1 MEEAPAERDRSR
13 SPKRDNGKLNGTVL
27 RWNEKG
33 FGFIR
38 PEIGGEDI
46 FCHTSN
52 IEDGDIL
59 EKGAEVQYVK
69 VVDQKNGKPRAEQV
83 TGGTTGAKGGQAMGN
98 YVAAAPNFAGK
109 SIGSVL
115 RWNDKGFGFIKPDDG
130 SEDLFCHSSNI
141 DDGDSL
147 TPGSKVGFVKV
158 FDERKGKDRAEQVVG
173 GTRAGAGGYGG
184 APPPGGGYGGGYG
197 GQPGYAPPPYG
208 GGYPQYNQSPNL
220 TLRSLQSPVVSSCVL
235 RHLAPPS
242 PTASPAPPPLDT
254 HPGQLR
260 PRATAA
266 TRRRALDPTR
276 QRPDMRPR
284 PDTTRP
290 LRSRT
295 TAPPLVAMGTAMA
308 SRASR
313 PQVAMVSH
321 RREARLR
328 RLAIMAA
335 ALACSGEMGWA
346 AAPISQLGTSRHTAV
361 AQLPPSRLY
370 SAASALKKDT
380 RVCCTRASG
389 ATSRVCWKP

>member
-1 MEEAPAERDRSR
+1 MFLLWLSVVEEAPAERDRSR

-208 GGYPQYNQSPNL
+208 GGYPQYNQPAAPQGYSGYPPQGAGSYAP
-220 TLRSLQSPVVSSCVL
+220 TAGY
-235 RHLAPPS
+235 APPAGYNAAPPQQDYS
-242 PTASPAPPPLDT
+242 APAGGYGYGYGQPGQPAPGGYGQPPQ
-254 HPGQLR
+254 GG
-260 PRATAA
+260 A
-266 TRRRALDPTR
+266 PT
-276 QRPDMRPR
+276 
-284 PDTTRP
+284 
-290 LRSRT
+290 
-295 TAPPLVAMGTAMA
+295 
-308 SRASR
+308 
-313 PQVAMVSH
+313 
-321 RREARLR
+321 
-328 RLAIMAA
+328 
-335 ALACSGEMGWA
+335 
-346 AAPISQLGTSRHTAV
+346 
-361 AQLPPSRLY
+361 
-370 SAASALKKDT
+370 SAGDYGGSAGLQ
-380 RVCCTRASG
+380 
-389 ATSRVCWKP
+389 W